1 MMYLVFD
8 ALPQRLVNYSGVVGM
23 TSLQLMDVMS
33 PLRGADLLVLGAA
46 RRAGSE
52 WLVSILLCLPESSLT
67 LLNVVDFVHLMAL
80 K

>member
-33 PLRGADLLVLGAA
+33 LRGADLLVLGAA
-46 RRAGSE
+46 RRAGAE
-52 WLVSILLCLPESSLT
+52 GLVSILLCLPESSLT